1 MKPTA
6 DNKKRDERKKE
17 GFTMTLHKIILPA
30 IFIIAV
36 FTATSVRP
44 VLADETGGAKI
55 NKAVAVL
62 YPTQGNHVSGTVHF
76 SRTES
81 GIKVQADITGLSA
94 GKHGFHIHEFGS
106 CTAPDGTSAGGHFNP
121 ENQPHAGPD
130 QAKRHVGDLG
140 NIEADNSGNAHYE
153 RTDTQL
159 AFDGHDSII
168 GRGVIVHAGEDDLVS
183 QPSGNAGPRVACGVI
198 GVDKK

>member
-1 MKPTA
+1 M
-6 DNKKRDERKKE
+6 R
-17 GFTMTLHKIILPA
+17 LHKIILPV

-36 FTATSVRP
+36 VMATSISP
-44 VLADETGGAKI
+44 VFADEAGSAKI

-62 YPTQGNHVSGTVHF
+62 YPTQGNNVSGTVFF
-76 SRTES
+76 SRTKS
-81 GIKVQADITGLSA
+81 GVKVEADIMGLSA
-94 GKHGFHIHEFGS
+94 GKHGFHIHEFGA

-153 RTDTQL
+153 RTDTHL
-159 AFDGHDSII
+159 YFEGRDSII

-198 GVDKK
+198 GIAKN